1 MFLKFKQF
9 IIISSSLVQA
19 MKSPRL
25 SEPQIMIEN
34 LIPHF
39 KAKDYR
45 QWIKLIRVQKF
56 QIKKEQNM

>member
-1 MFLKFKQF
+1 LIFSIQKFKGKLMFLKFKQF

-19 MKSPRL
+19 MKSPRM

-34 LIPHF
+34 LMPEF

-45 QWIKLIRVQKF
+45 Q
-56 QIKKEQNM
+56 

>member
-1 MFLKFKQF
+1 LIFSIQKFKVKLIFLKFKQF

-19 MKSPRL
+19 MKSPRM

-34 LIPHF
+34 LMPEF

-45 QWIKLIRVQKF
+45 Q
-56 QIKKEQNM
+56 

>member
-9 IIISSSLVQA
+9 IIISSSLMQA

-45 QWIKLIRVQKF
+45 Q
-56 QIKKEQNM
+56 